1 MMKPLRVCLVGG
13 TGFVGRHLVGRL
25 AQEGTAV
32 RVLARHPHRHRDLG
46 VPRGNEV
53 VAIEDFSASALAG
66 AMSGCDVIVN
76 LVGILNQ
83 TAGAT
88 FRGAH
93 VDLVEAVVEGA
104 RQAGVGRYL
113 HMSALNASETN
124 GTSEYLRTK
133 GEGENRAHTLGQPDI
148 GVTSFRP
155 SVIFGPDD
163 SFINRFAQL
172 LRIPGPFPLACAT
185 SRFAPVFIGDVTEA
199 FVRALSDPATI
210 GQTYELCGPR
220 VFTLEEVVRYIA
232 WHSGRYPGI
241 IKLSDKMSRLQAKFL
256 GRLPGKPFSLDNYLS
271 LQTDSVCTRNGLADL
286 GIAATDMDAIV
297 PKFLSNR

>member
-1 MMKPLRVCLVGG
+1 M
-13 TGFVGRHLVGRL
+13 T
-25 AQEGTAV
+25 
-32 RVLARHPHRHRDLG
+32 
-46 VPRGNEV
+46 
-53 VAIEDFSASALAG
+53 
-66 AMSGCDVIVN
+66 GCDVVVN
-76 LVGILNQ
+76 LVGILNE

-93 VDLVEAVVEGA
+93 VDLVEEVVKGA
-104 RQAGVGRYL
+104 RQAGIGRYL

-163 SFINRFAQL
+163 SFINRFALL

-185 SRFAPVFIGDVTEA
+185 SRFAPVYIGDVTEA
-199 FVRALSDPATI
+199 FVRALGDPDTI

-220 VFTLEEVVRYIA
+220 VFTLEQVVRYIA
-232 WHSGRYPGI
+232 QHSGRSAGI
-241 IKLSDKMSRLQAKFL
+241 IKLSDKMSQLQAQIL

-271 LQTDSVCTRNGLADL
+271 LQTDSVCTKDGLADL
-286 GIAATDMDAIV
+286 GISATDMDSVV
-297 PKFLSNR
+297 PQFLSNR